1 MVVARQKNQDMI
13 MLDIKKL
20 NMKML
25 DIKIQP
31 MVKPAPQAISFNW
44 YMLRVTSRTC
54 MHKLELC
61 NPYASFK
68 LRY

>member
-31 MVKPAPQAISFNW
+31 RVKPAPQAISFNW
-44 YMLRVTSRTC
+44 YMLRVTSRTR
-54 MHKLELC
+54 MHKLGLC